1 MIDLSYK
8 KKQDP
13 EEEYSFLIVP
23 GIVYMVCFS
32 AFIALMIVK
41 GLCA

>member
-13 EEEYSFLIVP
+13 EDEYNYLIIP
-23 GIVYMVCFS
+23 GIIYMVCFC